1 MSQND
6 PFNLQRFV
14 EAQRRCYGQ
23 VCSELKAGCKTS
35 HWMWFIFPQRKGLG
49 QSPTA
54 GLYAIASRR
63 EAEAYLA
70 HPVLRP
76 RLIECTQLVNGVVDR
91 TVEQIFGDPDNLK
104 FCSSMTLFA
113 NVAAENAVFLQALA
127 RYFDGKPDQ
136 RTIDLL
142 KRNPS

>member
-1 MSQND
+1 MNQND

-14 EAQRRCYGQ
+14 EAQSRCYEQ

-35 HWMWFIFPQRKGLG
+35 HWMWFIFPQWKGLG

-54 GLYAIASRR
+54 SLYAIASRR

-70 HPVLRP
+70 HPVLGP
-76 RLIECTQLVNGVVDR
+76 RLIECTQLVNDVVGR

-104 FCSSMTLFA
+104 FRSSMTLFVS
-113 NVAAENAVFLQALA
+113 VAAENVVFLRALA
-127 RYFDGKPDQ
+127 KYFDGKPDQ

-142 KRNPS
+142 RRNA

>member
-6 PFNLQRFV
+6 PYNLQRFV
-14 EAQRRCYGQ
+14 EAQHRCYGQ

-35 HWMWFIFPQRKGLG
+35 HWMWFIFPQWRGLG

-54 GLYAIASRR
+54 NLYAIASRR
-63 EAEAYLA
+63 EAEAYLT
-70 HPVLRP
+70 HPVLGP
-76 RLIECTQLVNGVVDR
+76 RLIECTQFVNGVVGR

-104 FCSSMTLFA
+104 FRSSMTLFA
-113 NVAAENAVFLQALA
+113 NVAAENAVFLKALA
-127 RYFDGKPDQ
+127 KYFNGKPDQ

-142 KRNPS
+142 RRD

>member
-1 MSQND
+1 MSQSD
-6 PFNLQRFV
+6 PYNLHRFV

-23 VCSELKAGCKTS
+23 VCSELKTGCKTS
-35 HWMWFIFPQRKGLG
+35 HWMWFIFPQWKGLG
-49 QSPTA
+49 ESLTA
-54 GLYAIASRR
+54 NLYAITSRR

-70 HPVLRP
+70 HPVLGP
-76 RLIECTQLVNGVVDR
+76 RLIECTQLVNGVVGR

-104 FCSSMTLFA
+104 FRSSMTLFA
-113 NVAAENAVFLQALA
+113 NVAPENAVFLTALA

-142 KRNPS
+142 MRKA

>member
-1 MSQND
+1 MNQND

-35 HWMWFIFPQRKGLG
+35 HWMWFIFPQWKGLG

-54 GLYAIASRR
+54 NLYAIASRR

-70 HPVLRP
+70 HPVLGP
-76 RLIECTQLVNGVVDR
+76 RLIKCTQLVNGVVGR

-104 FCSSMTLFA
+104 FRSSMTLFA
-113 NVAAENAVFLQALA
+113 NVAAGNAVFLKALA
-127 RYFDGKPDQ
+127 KYFDGKADQ
-136 RTIDLL
+136 RTLALMKPDA
-142 KRNPS
+142 

>member
-6 PFNLQRFV
+6 PYNLQRFV

-35 HWMWFIFPQRKGLG
+35 HWMWFIFPQWKGLG
-49 QSPTA
+49 QSLTA
-54 GLYAIASRR
+54 NLYAIASRR

-70 HPVLRP
+70 HPVLGP
-76 RLIECTQLVNGVVDR
+76 RLIECTQLVNGVAGR
-91 TVEQIFGDPDNLK
+91 TVDQIFGDPDNLK
-104 FCSSMTLFA
+104 FRSSMTLFA
-113 NVAAENAVFLQALA
+113 NVAAENAVFLKALA
-127 RYFDGKPDQ
+127 KYFDGKPDQ

-142 KRNPS
+142 KRNG

>member
-6 PFNLQRFV
+6 TYNLQRFV

-35 HWMWFIFPQRKGLG
+35 HWMWFIFPQWKGLG
-49 QSPTA
+49 QSLTA
-54 GLYAIASRR
+54 NLYAIASRR

-70 HPVLRP
+70 HPVLGP
-76 RLIECTQLVNGVVDR
+76 RLIECTQLVNGVAGR
-91 TVEQIFGDPDNLK
+91 TVDQIFGDPDNLK
-104 FCSSMTLFA
+104 FRSSMTLFA
-113 NVAAENAVFLQALA
+113 NVAAENAVFLKALA
-127 RYFDGKPDQ
+127 KYFDGKPDQ

-142 KRNPS
+142 KRNG